1 MASVV
6 SSVLV
11 TMPLF
16 SDGSPEPFTIYEF
29 EVAPLPVLIANG
41 AMIEYSLQIGLNEE
55 IPVGSTI
62 TLKIRTHGI
71 IPITIPCIDLETDN
85 GIIQV
90 GSW

>member
-29 EVAPLPVLIANG
+29 EVAPFPVLIANG
-41 AMIEYSLQIGLNEE
+41 AMIEYSLQIGLNVELA
-55 IPVGSTI
+55 VGSTVSLTI
-62 TLKIRTHGI
+62 VKPGLIPVTL
-71 IPITIPCIDLETDN
+71 PCIELDTDN
-85 GIIQV
+85 GIIHV